1 MSSRFSAHRLL
12 GTTSMLA
19 LSAGAILA
27 TAMIQPAAAATPS
40 GGLWGGGSS
49 LSSLTLRQV
58 FDCYKGAQ
66 VSGDGY
72 TPSSSFT
79 SSPPSPGLLPSA
91 CSSAASRSAVE
102 GLFAAVGS
110 GRGQQAF
117 ISHDALQLLNGG
129 AVPAAGLP
137 ALPPNFIDTASGST
151 NFNTYPYPGLTFA
164 ASDNPLPATL
174 TTSAFTFT
182 GLSTTGWATSN
193 TSGSVSIGTAVSVS
207 YDSTNFGP
215 AIQLPLFEVPV
226 AIAVNTNGLDQLLSA
241 AATPANAGG
250 AIQLSTAQVCAIF
263 SGTVTDWNSTAT
275 ITALDSTGAQ
285 TTQLFYA
292 DNVSTTAATST
303 ANTKPYASSST
314 PIRVTYR
321 ADGSGT
327 SFIFTNY
334 LKASCLPLATTANK
348 YASIFGATGL
358 PSTSFSTLASAVTA
372 AGNSVA
378 NWQSAT
384 GSSGVATAIG
394 TASGSTTSGAIG
406 YLSADFTTPYANS
419 SVISGAPHSA
429 SVQNEAQRA
438 AGVNHP
444 YNQSTNTS
452 TPFITPTPAS
462 ADAAYSALTANAT
475 IPSTG
480 TYADWNLYN
489 YTYTS
494 GSLSG
499 KSILGIPNT
508 TGAYP
513 VAGTTF
519 LDTYSCL
526 ANAATNVTGFLSWYY
541 NAGGTAANSTV
552 NSVLENNGFHA
563 LNSSGT
569 QNLAATIYNQYL
581 NSTSST
587 RISPTSGGSTACS
600 GKTGA

>member
-1 MSSRFSAHRLL
+1 MSSRNSAHRLL

-27 TAMIQPAAAATPS
+27 TAMIQPAAAATPA

-49 LSSLTLRQV
+49 LSSLTMRQV
-58 FDCYKGAQ
+58 FDCYKATSVG
-66 VSGDGY
+66 GY
-72 TPSSSFT
+72 TN
-79 SSPPSPGLLPSA
+79 LPSA
-91 CSSAASRSAVE
+91 CATAVSGSVE

-117 ISHDALQLLNGG
+117 IAHDALQLLNGG
-129 AVPAAGLP
+129 GVPLAGLP
-137 ALPPNFIDTASGST
+137 ALPPNYIDTASSRT

-174 TTSAFTFT
+174 TTNAFTFT
-182 GLSTTGWATSN
+182 GLSTTGWAHSN
-193 TSGSVSIGTAVSVS
+193 VTGSISVGTAVAVN

-226 AIAVNTNGLDQLLSA
+226 AIAVNTNGLTGLQSA

-263 SGTVTDWNSTAT
+263 SGTVTDWNSTAS
-275 ITALDSTGAQ
+275 ITALDSSGAQ
-285 TTQLFYA
+285 TTQAFYA
-292 DNVSTTAATST
+292 DNLSTTAAST
-303 ANTKPYASSST
+303 TQPYATSSA

-348 YASIFGATGL
+348 YTAIFGATGL

-384 GSSGVATAIG
+384 GSSGVAAAIG

-406 YLSADFTTPYANS
+406 YLSADFTTPYSDVS
-419 SVISGAPHSA
+419 SISGAPHSA

-438 AGVNHP
+438 AGVYHP
-444 YNQSTNTS
+444 SNGVS
-452 TPFITPTPAS
+452 FITPTPAG
-462 ADAAYSALTANAT
+462 ADAAYSALTGNAT
-475 IPSTG
+475 IPATG

-489 YTYTS
+489 YTYSS
-494 GSLSG
+494 GTLSG

-519 LDTYSCL
+519 LDTYSCF
-526 ANAATNVTGFLSWYY
+526 ANAAANVTGFLSWYY

-552 NSVLENNGFHA
+552 NTLLESNGFHA
-563 LNSSGT
+563 LNSTAS

-581 NSTSST
+581 SSSSST
-587 RISPTSGGSTACS
+587 RIAAPGSAGCGSSASGA
-600 GKTGA
+600 